1 LRCVLPGRFI
11 FLHIHDGI
19 QVAPCGKYERS
30 NLVTIKRFL
39 SVVVLGFVFSH
50 GSSDTQAQTTRERK
64 LEVSG
69 LYTTINL
76 EAFDSRESG
85 VGVRLSYNVN
95 KYLAIEAEGNAFE
108 VSLGDY
114 PTDEWLAAQ
123 GLLGIRTGFRNRR
136 FGLFAKVRPGV
147 VNFPKLRVHQRFCI
161 PLQHCEDAGK
171 GGNRLAVDAGAVI
184 EVYPTKN
191 IIVRLDIGDTMIRFK
206 DDQFFRASSFVKIND
221 GFSHN
226 IQLAGSVG
234 FRF

>member
-1 LRCVLPGRFI
+1 M
-11 FLHIHDGI
+11 
-19 QVAPCGKYERS
+19 
-30 NLVTIKRFL
+30 
-39 SVVVLGFVFSH
+39 
-50 GSSDTQAQTTRERK
+50 
-64 LEVSG
+64 
-69 LYTTINL
+69 
-76 EAFDSRESG
+76 
-85 VGVRLSYNVN
+85 SYNIN

-108 VSLGDY
+108 FSLGDY

-171 GGNRLAVDAGAVI
+171 SGNRLAVDAGAVI

-206 DDQFFRASSFVKIND
+206 DDLFFRTSSFVRIND